1 MEINAEVRNAAI
13 KKGVRLWEIAAALGH
28 NDTWISKKL
37 RFELPEEQKAEMLKV
52 IDDIA
57 ENR

>member
-1 MEINAEVRNAAI
+1 MKNMDVRNYAL
-13 KKGVRLWEIAAALGH
+13 KKGVRLWEIAAAFGH
-28 NDTWISKKL
+28 NDVWISKKL

-57 ENR
+57 EKR